1 MFYFK
6 QKELTKEFNFS
17 KVFKRDDLP
26 GYIRHY
32 ILADER
38 ILVAYKTIRDHG
50 VFTDSKIVL
59 FDSEKSISRK
69 EIYSI
74 PYNSISTISV
84 IFDEFNAEF
93 HILLNNGIPINL
105 KFTSLDPEDKTR
117 IRILYTAINRIIS
130 GQKPDEKEIE
140 NLMNDKIELTYK
152 NAN

>member
-17 KVFKRDDLP
+17 KVFKREDLP

-32 ILADER
+32 VLEDEK

-69 EIYSI
+69 EIFSI

-105 KFTSLDPEDKTR
+105 KFASLDPEDKTR
-117 IRILYTAINRIIS
+117 IRMLYTTINRIIS
-130 GQKPDEKEIE
+130 NQKPDKEEIE
-140 NLMNDKIELTYK
+140 KLMSDNLELIYK
-152 NAN
+152 K